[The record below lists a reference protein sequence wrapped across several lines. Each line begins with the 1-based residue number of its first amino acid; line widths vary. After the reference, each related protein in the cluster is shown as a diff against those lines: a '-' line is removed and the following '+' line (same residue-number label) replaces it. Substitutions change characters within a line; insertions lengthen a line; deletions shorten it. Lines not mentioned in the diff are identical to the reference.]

1 MKHNTFRNWT
11 GGLALAG
18 LIIIAGAIGMPGA
31 MGADLP
37 RTYVATY
44 TPTDVEADRVQ
55 QAAST
60 NTSNP
65 VIIDVR
71 RHPSIALVISGKLTY
86 TNPAAATLTIP
97 VHRSVDGTVF
107 ESTAVTSLVLT
118 FEGTST
124 KVWATN
130 MNVGDFG
137 YIKLAQWQN
146 TATNIATNIVI
157 NVVGKPPWALTYPYA
172 GP

>member
-1 MKHNTFRNWT
+1 MKTKTYLPLRLA
-11 GGLALAG
+11 GLALVT
-18 LIIIAGAIGMPGA
+18 LCA
-31 MGADLP
+31 MVGVTSAPGADLP

-44 TPTDVEADRVQ
+44 TPTDVEADTVQ

-71 RHPSIALVISGKLTY
+71 RHPSVAIAISGQLTA

-97 VHRSVDGTVF
+97 VVRSVDGTLF
-107 ESTAVTSLVLT
+107 EDTAVTSLILT
-118 FEGTST
+118 FNGTQLKT
-124 KVWATN
+124 WGTN

-137 YIKLAQWQN
+137 YIKLLQWQN

-157 NVVGKPPWALTYPYA
+157 KVVGKPPWALTYPYA

>member
-1 MKHNTFRNWT
+1 MKTFTSKFSRFALLACAA
-11 GGLALAG
+11 LAL
-18 LIIIAGAIGMPGA
+18 IIPGKA
-31 MGADLP
+31 ADLP
-37 RTYVATY
+37 RTYVASY
-44 TPTDVEADRVQ
+44 TATDIEADRVQ
-55 QAAST
+55 AAAST

-65 VIIDVR
+65 VIVDVR
-71 RHPSIALVISGKLTY
+71 RHPSIAIAITGQLMA

-97 VHRSVDGTVF
+97 VHRSVDGVSF
-107 ESTAVTSLVLT
+107 EDTAVTSLVLT
-118 FEGTST
+118 FTGTQQ

-137 YIKLAQWQN
+137 YIKLAQWMN

-157 NVVGKPPWALTYPYA
+157 KVAGKPPWALTYPYA

>member
-1 MKHNTFRNWT
+1 MKTKTYLPLRIA
-11 GGLALAG
+11 GLALVTLA
-18 LIIIAGAIGMPGA
+18 A
-31 MGADLP
+31 MFGVMTAPGADLP
-37 RTYVATY
+37 RTYVTTY
-44 TPTDVEADRVQ
+44 TATDIEADRVQ

-71 RHPSIALVISGKLTY
+71 RHPSIALVLSGQLMA

-107 ESTAVTSLVLT
+107 ESTAATSLILT
-118 FEGTST
+118 FTGTVP

-137 YIKLAQWQN
+137 YIKLAQWEN

-157 NVVGKPPWALTYPYA
+157 YVAGKPPWALTYPYA

>member
-1 MKHNTFRNWT
+1 MKTKIYRPLRIA
-11 GGLALAG
+11 GLALVT
-18 LIIIAGAIGMPGA
+18 LCA
-31 MGADLP
+31 MVGVTSAPGADLP

-55 QAAST
+55 AAAST

-71 RHPSIALVISGKLTY
+71 RHPSIAIVVSGQLML

-107 ESTAVTSLVLT
+107 ESTAFTSLVLT
-118 FEGTST
+118 FEGTT
-124 KVWATN
+124 QKVWATN

-137 YIKLAQWQN
+137 YIKLAQWEN

-157 NVVGKPPWALTYPYA
+157 YVAGKPPWALTYPYA